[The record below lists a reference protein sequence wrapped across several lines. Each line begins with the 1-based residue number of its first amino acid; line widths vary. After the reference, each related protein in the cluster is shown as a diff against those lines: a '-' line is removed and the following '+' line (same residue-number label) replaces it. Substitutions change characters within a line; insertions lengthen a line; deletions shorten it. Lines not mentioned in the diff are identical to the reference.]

1 MDMKKNEHFPDW
13 IVNIVRKNQAS
24 VNKESLDYFEKIQDL
39 YPHFVNAY
47 IDIPSDV
54 ELGVLS
60 SHNPSLV
67 SDYYQKDSPC
77 EFIVFN
83 VYETFHFIFIYQVR
97 ELSQLM
103 QNCLESGKYFGVAI
117 INRSIFELVCTT
129 YYTFRRVESKFFECI
144 KILSKIVKTK
154 SVVEKDTLTKQ
165 YFEKLREIYD
175 ALHRG
180 NTASSI
186 DWQDHM
192 QKHGLA
198 KLETREINR
207 IHISTAIDDIQK
219 QSKMPLSKI
228 YGLMSE
234 FVHPNYGSKTLIIK
248 TSSKRDELMSKLTIG
263 ENKNNEEAALFYID
277 QCSES
282 LYVTLTLA
290 MSLVDR
296 SSKLLTALSQVIEK
310 DKKILH

>member
-1 MDMKKNEHFPDW
+1 MKKKGHFPDW
-13 IVNIVRKNQAS
+13 IVKVVSKNQAS
-24 VNKESLDYFEKIQDL
+24 ICKESLDYFEKVKDL
-39 YPHFVNAY
+39 YPHFVSAY

-54 ELGVLS
+54 ELGVLR
-60 SHNPSLV
+60 SHNPSTV
-67 SDYYQKDSPC
+67 SDYYQNNSPC
-77 EFIVFN
+77 EFIIFN
-83 VYETFHFIFIYQVR
+83 VYETFHFIYIYQVR

-117 INRSIFELVCTT
+117 LNRSIFELVCTT
-129 YYTFRRVESKFFECI
+129 YYTFRRVESKFSECI
-144 KILSKIVKTK
+144 NILKKIVKTK
-154 SVVEKDTLTKQ
+154 SAVETETLTKQ
-165 YFEKLREIYD
+165 YFEKLREIYV

-192 QKHGLA
+192 QKFGLV
-198 KLETREINR
+198 KLETSEINK
-207 IHISTAIDDIQK
+207 IHIGTVIEDIQK
-219 QSKMPLSKI
+219 QAKMPLSKI

-248 TSSKRDELMSKLTIG
+248 TSNKHDELMNKLTIG
-263 ENKNNEEAALFYID
+263 ENNNNEEAALFYVE
-277 QCSES
+277 QCSEG

-296 SSKLLTALSQVIEK
+296 SSKLLTALSQIMEK